1 MSYNYKTNS
10 SIGLTNITQAE
21 YKAAV
26 DQKHRIVQQI
36 TKSHIMELR
45 SMQSA
50 NEVLLK
56 LLRIIGIMKSTILDP
71 WDFLVSLLKKN
82 SFKSELLVMSP
93 EKVDKER
100 VKDCIRILLQESLI
114 TKARARGKMEIWDYI
129 LTFKFLK
136 TM

>member
-1 MSYNYKTNS
+1 
-10 SIGLTNITQAE
+10 
-21 YKAAV
+21 
-26 DQKHRIVQQI
+26 
-36 TKSHIMELR
+36 MELR

-114 TKARARGKMEIWDYI
+114 TKARSRGKLEIWNYI